1 MDISHFGKFCVV
13 SPEGEAYMEY
23 EIVGNTL
30 TVLHT
35 KVPEALGGRGIAG
48 KLAEET
54 AAFAG
59 AHHFTLASECS
70 YMTGWLQ
77 KQSRV

>member
-23 EIVGNTL
+23 EISGDIL
-30 TVLHT
+30 TIMHT
-35 KVPEALGGRGIAG
+35 RVPEELGGRGIAG
-48 KLAEET
+48 KLAEEV
-54 AAFAG
+54 AAFAK
-59 AHHFTLASECS
+59 AKSFTLKSECS

-77 KQSRV
+77 KHPQA